1 MVNYIKQKPYYLNV
15 PAGRPAGSLAS
26 IPQTNKTRSSSS
38 MGIMDIL
45 GAGFG
50 AISSIGSMIGQNRA
64 IRQQIKA
71 QQQENQKNREYNLM
85 LARTQNQWNLEQWQR
100 ENDYNSPTAQ
110 MARFRAAGLNPN
122 LIYGQMSNGASSPT
136 LTSGAAS
143 SPTDMS
149 AIGNKRNFG
158 QAMQEMLNMEMQKAQ
173 IEAIKAGTE
182 KTKAD
187 TDNTRETTKGLTIDN
202 MYRAAQHEQ
211 TLEIGGMN
219 IQLGK
224 STLKLN
230 DQQME
235 NLKAGLIEISAKVE
249 NINQSTAESRRRV
262 QQMDLDEQ
270 RAAAREI
277 REQAM
282 HNATLQQVYNEN
294 RKILA
299 EAKISEQQFAEMV
312 ATEAARSYGL
322 ALDNRGKEIANNN
335 AILQGINIDYNNQLI
350 RYDSEYERELNDK
363 RTNVM
368 FGNEHE
374 ANFTYAARVML
385 DGVNRVIQTINPFK
399 KR

>member
-1 MVNYIKQKPYYLNV
+1 MANYIRQKPYYLNV

-26 IPQTNKTRSSSS
+26 IPQTNSKSGSS
-38 MGIMDIL
+38 MGIMSIL
-45 GAGFG
+45 GAGLG
-50 AISSIGSMIGQNRA
+50 AVGSIANVIGQNRA
-64 IRQQIKA
+64 IRQQIAAQKA
-71 QQQENQKNREYNLM
+71 ENEKNRQYNLM
-85 LARTQNQWNLEQWQR
+85 LARTQNRWNLNQWQR

-110 MARFRAAGLNPN
+110 MARFKAAGLNPN
-122 LIYGQMSNGASSPT
+122 LIYGQTNPAASSPSMT
-136 LTSGAAS
+136 AGAAS

-158 QAMQEMLNMEMQKAQ
+158 QAIQEALNLEMQKAQ

-202 MYRAAQHEQ
+202 MYRAAKHEQ
-211 TLEIGGMN
+211 DLQVGGMT

-224 STLKLN
+224 STLKMN

-235 NLKAGLIEISAKVE
+235 NLKAELPKIAAEVE
-249 NINQSTAESRRRV
+249 SINQSVAESRRRV
-262 QQMDLDEQ
+262 QQMDNDEK
-270 RAAAREI
+270 RAAAREV
-277 REQAM
+277 RDQVM
-282 HNATLQQVYNEN
+282 HNAMLQQVYNEN

-299 EAKISEQQFAEMV
+299 DANISEQQFAEMV
-312 ATEAARSYGL
+312 STQALRAYGL
-322 ALDNRGKEIANNN
+322 ELDNKGKEFNN
-335 AILQGINIDYNNQLI
+335 LHIDYENQLI
-350 RYDSEYERELNDK
+350 RYDAEYERELNDK

-385 DGVNRVIQTINPFK
+385 DGVNRVIQTINPFR

>member
-1 MVNYIKQKPYYLNV
+1 MADYIKQKPYYLNV

-26 IPQTNKTRSSSS
+26 ISQTNKTRLS

-85 LARTQNQWNLEQWQR
+85 LAQTQNRWNLDQWQR

-211 TLEIGGMN
+211 TLEIGGMQ
-219 IQLGK
+219 IKLGK

-230 DQQME
+230 EQQME
-235 NLKAGLIEISAKVE
+235 NLKAQLPEIAAKVE

-335 AILQGINIDYNNQLI
+335 AILQGIDIDYNNQLI
-350 RYDSEYERELNDK
+350 RYDAEYERELNDK

-374 ANFTYAARVML
+374 ANFTYLARVLL
-385 DGVNRVIQTINPFK
+385 DAVNRVIQTINPFK

>member
-1 MVNYIKQKPYYLNV
+1 MANYIRQKPYYLNV

-26 IPQTNKTRSSSS
+26 IPQTNKTRSS

-122 LIYGQMSNGASSPT
+122 LAYGQMSNGASSPT

-158 QAMQEMLNMEMQKAQ
+158 QAMQEVLGLEMQKAQ

-211 TLEIGGMN
+211 TLEIGGMQ
-219 IQLGK
+219 IKLGK

-230 DQQME
+230 EQQME
-235 NLKAGLIEISAKVE
+235 NLKAQLPEIAAKVE

-350 RYDSEYERELNDK
+350 RYDTEYERELNDK

>member
-1 MVNYIKQKPYYLNV
+1 MADYIKQKPYYLNV

-26 IPQTNKTRSSSS
+26 IPQTNKTSSS

-45 GAGFG
+45 GAGLG
-50 AISSIGSMIGQNRA
+50 AVSSIGSMIGQNRA

-122 LIYGQMSNGASSPT
+122 LAYGQMSNGASSPT

-211 TLEIGGMN
+211 TLEIGGMQ

-224 STLKLN
+224 STLNLN
-230 DQQME
+230 EQQME
-235 NLKAGLIEISAKVE
+235 NLKAELPKIAAEVE
-249 NINQSTAESRRRV
+249 SINQSVAESRRRV

-282 HNATLQQVYNEN
+282 HNAMLQQVYNEN

-350 RYDSEYERELNDK
+350 RYDAEYERELNDK

>member
-1 MVNYIKQKPYYLNV
+1 MANYIRQKPYYLNV
-15 PAGRPAGSLAS
+15 SAGRPAGFLAS
-26 IPQTNKTRSSSS
+26 IPQTNKTRSS

-122 LIYGQMSNGASSPT
+122 LAYGQMSNGASSPT

-158 QAMQEMLNMEMQKAQ
+158 QAMQEVLGLEMQKAQ

-182 KTKAD
+182 KTKED
-187 TDNTRETTKGLTIDN
+187 TKNVTASTEALTIDN
-202 MYRAAQHEQ
+202 LYRAIKHQQ
-211 TLEIGGMN
+211 DIKIGDMN
-219 IQLGK
+219 LKIGD

-230 DQQME
+230 DNQLAQGVKTLEIMDKTLE
-235 NLKAGLIEISAKVE
+235 EYSYKFRDYNAKYDLLIA
-249 NINQSTAESRRRV
+249 QT
-262 QQMDLDEQ
+262 DEQ
-270 RAAAREI
+270 KRDTI
-277 REQAM
+277 RKDKQLDQFITNSYYDNKYKVAQTQL
-282 HNATLQQVYNEN
+282 TLRQYNELCQTFISRLLN
-294 RKILA
+294 LEADTDSKLNSAASAAMDIVLKQIQEKRDTISLTNDQWEALTRDPRIFGIWVPILSDLSNVVINGLGNKIPFT
-299 EAKISEQQFAEMV
+299 KIP
-312 ATEAARSYGL
+312 
-322 ALDNRGKEIANNN
+322 
-335 AILQGINIDYNNQLI
+335 
-350 RYDSEYERELNDK
+350 
-363 RTNVM
+363 
-368 FGNEHE
+368 
-374 ANFTYAARVML
+374 FT
-385 DGVNRVIQTINPFK
+385 K
-399 KR
+399 

>member
-1 MVNYIKQKPYYLNV
+1 MADYIKQKPYYLNV
-15 PAGRPAGSLAS
+15 PAGKPAGSLAS
-26 IPQTNKTRSSSS
+26 IPRTNKTGSS
-38 MGIMDIL
+38 MGIMKLL
-45 GAGFG
+45 GAGLG
-50 AISSIGSMIGQNRA
+50 AVSSIGSMIGQNRA

-71 QQQENQKNREYNLM
+71 QKEENQKNREYNLM
-85 LARTQNQWNLEQWQR
+85 LARTQNRWNIDQWQR

-211 TLEIGGMN
+211 TLEIGGMK
-219 IQLGK
+219 IKLGK

-230 DQQME
+230 EQQME
-235 NLKAGLIEISAKVE
+235 NLKAQLPEIAARVE

-294 RKILA
+294 RKILV

-350 RYDSEYERELNDK
+350 RYDAEYERELNDK

>member
-1 MVNYIKQKPYYLNV
+1 MADYIKQKPYYLNV

-26 IPQTNKTRSSSS
+26 IPQTNKTRSS

-45 GAGFG
+45 GAGLG
-50 AISSIGSMIGQNRA
+50 AVSSIGSMIGQNRA

-85 LARTQNQWNLEQWQR
+85 LARTQNKWNLEQWQR

-122 LIYGQMSNGASSPT
+122 LAYGQMSNGASSPT

-158 QAMQEMLNMEMQKAQ
+158 QAMQEMLGLEMQKAQ

-202 MYRAAQHEQ
+202 MYRAARNEQ
-211 TLEIGGMN
+211 SLEIGG
-219 IQLGK
+219 IQVQLGK
-224 STLKLN
+224 STLRMN

-235 NLKAGLIEISAKVE
+235 NLKAELPKIAAEVE
-249 NINQSTAESRRRV
+249 SINQSVAESRRRV

-282 HNATLQQVYNEN
+282 HNAMLQQVYNEN

-350 RYDSEYERELNDK
+350 RYDAEYERELNDK

-374 ANFTYAARVML
+374 ANFTYCARVLL
-385 DGVNRVIQTINPFK
+385 DGVNRVVQTVNPFR

>member
-1 MVNYIKQKPYYLNV
+1 MANYIRQKPYYLNV
-15 PAGRPAGSLAS
+15 PAGRPAGFLAS
-26 IPQTNKTRSSSS
+26 IPQTNKTRSS

-122 LIYGQMSNGASSPT
+122 LAYGQMSNGASSPT

-158 QAMQEMLNMEMQKAQ
+158 QAMQEVLGLEMQKAQ

-211 TLEIGGMN
+211 TLEIGGMQ
-219 IQLGK
+219 IKLGK

-230 DQQME
+230 EQQME
-235 NLKAGLIEISAKVE
+235 NLKAQLPEIAAKVE

-312 ATEAARSYGL
+312 ASEAARSYGL
-322 ALDNRGKEIANNN
+322 SLDNRGKEIANNN

-350 RYDSEYERELNDK
+350 RYDAEYERELNDK

>member
-1 MVNYIKQKPYYLNV
+1 MANYIRQKPYYLNV

-26 IPQTNKTRSSSS
+26 IPQTNSKSGSS
-38 MGIMDIL
+38 MSVLGILSAGL
-45 GAGFG
+45 GAV
-50 AISSIGSMIGQNRA
+50 SSIGSMIGQNRS

-71 QQQENQKNREYNLM
+71 QQEENNKNRAYNLM
-85 LARTQNQWNLEQWQR
+85 LARLQNRWNLNQWQR

-110 MARFRAAGLNPN
+110 MARFKAAGLNPN
-122 LIYGQMSNGASSPT
+122 LIYGQSNTAASSPT

-158 QAMQEMLNMEMQKAQ
+158 QAMQEALNLEMQRAQ

-187 TDNTRETTKGLTIDN
+187 TDNTRENTKGLTIDN
-202 MYRAAQHEQ
+202 MYRAAKHEQ
-211 TLEIGGMN
+211 TLEIGGMQV
-219 IQLGK
+219 QLGK
-224 STLKLN
+224 STLRMN

-235 NLKAGLIEISAKVE
+235 NLKAELPKIAAEVE
-249 NINQSTAESRRRV
+249 SINQSVAESRRRV
-262 QQMDLDEQ
+262 QQMDNDEK
-270 RAAAREI
+270 RAAAREV
-277 REQAM
+277 RDQVM
-282 HNATLQQVYNEN
+282 HNAMLQQVYNEN

-299 EAKISEQQFAEMV
+299 DAKISEQQFAEMV
-312 ATEAARSYGL
+312 STQALRAYGL
-322 ALDNRGKEIANNN
+322 ELDNKGKEFNN
-335 AILQGINIDYNNQLI
+335 LHIDYENQLI
-350 RYDSEYERELNDK
+350 RYDAEYERELNDK

>member
-1 MVNYIKQKPYYLNV
+1 MADYIKQKPYYLNV
-15 PAGRPAGSLAS
+15 PAGKPAGSLAS
-26 IPQTNKTRSSSS
+26 IPQTNKTRSS

-45 GAGFG
+45 GAGLG
-50 AISSIGSMIGQNRA
+50 AVSSIGSMIGQNRA

-122 LIYGQMSNGASSPT
+122 LAYGQMSNGASSPT

-158 QAMQEMLNMEMQKAQ
+158 QAMQEMLGLEMQKAQ

-202 MYRAAQHEQ
+202 MYRAARNEQ
-211 TLEIGGMN
+211 SLEIGG
-219 IQLGK
+219 IQVQLGK
-224 STLKLN
+224 STLRMN

-235 NLKAGLIEISAKVE
+235 NLKAELPKIAAEVE
-249 NINQSTAESRRRV
+249 SINQSVIESRRRV

-282 HNATLQQVYNEN
+282 HNAMLQQVYNEN

-350 RYDSEYERELNDK
+350 RYDAEYERELNDK

-374 ANFTYAARVML
+374 ANFIYCASVLL
-385 DGVNRVIQTINPFK
+385 DGVNRVVQTINPFR

>member
-1 MVNYIKQKPYYLNV
+1 MANYIKQKPYYLNV

-26 IPQTNKTRSSSS
+26 IPQTNKTRSS

-211 TLEIGGMN
+211 TLEIGGMQ
-219 IQLGK
+219 IKLGK

-230 DQQME
+230 EQQME
-235 NLKAGLIEISAKVE
+235 NLKAQLPEIAAKVE

-350 RYDSEYERELNDK
+350 RYDAEYERELNDK

>member
-1 MVNYIKQKPYYLNV
+1 MANYIRQKPYYLNV

-26 IPQTNKTRSSSS
+26 IPQTNKTRSS

-122 LIYGQMSNGASSPT
+122 LAYGQMSNGASSPT

-158 QAMQEMLNMEMQKAQ
+158 QAMQEVLGLEMQKAQ

-182 KTKAD
+182 KTKED
-187 TDNTRETTKGLTIDN
+187 TKNVTASTEALTIDN
-202 MYRAAQHEQ
+202 LYRAIKHQQ
-211 TLEIGGMN
+211 DIKIGDMN
-219 IQLGK
+219 LKIGD

-230 DQQME
+230 DNQLAQGVKTLEIMDKTLE
-235 NLKAGLIEISAKVE
+235 EYSYKFRDYNAKYDLLIA
-249 NINQSTAESRRRV
+249 QT
-262 QQMDLDEQ
+262 DEQ
-270 RAAAREI
+270 KRDTI
-277 REQAM
+277 RKDKQLDQFITNSYYDNKYKVAQTQL
-282 HNATLQQVYNEN
+282 TLRQYNELCQTFISRLLN
-294 RKILA
+294 LEADTDSKLDSAASAAMDIVLKQIQEKRDTISLTNEQWEALTRDPRIFGIWVPILSDLSNVVINGLGNKIP
-299 EAKISEQQFAEMV
+299 
-312 ATEAARSYGL
+312 
-322 ALDNRGKEIANNN
+322 
-335 AILQGINIDYNNQLI
+335 
-350 RYDSEYERELNDK
+350 
-363 RTNVM
+363 
-368 FGNEHE
+368 
-374 ANFTYAARVML
+374 FT
-385 DGVNRVIQTINPFK
+385 K
-399 KR
+399 

>member
-1 MVNYIKQKPYYLNV
+1 
-15 PAGRPAGSLAS
+15 
-26 IPQTNKTRSSSS
+26 
-38 MGIMDIL
+38 MGIMKLL
-45 GAGFG
+45 GAGLG
-50 AISSIGSMIGQNRA
+50 AVSSIGSMIGQNRA

-71 QQQENQKNREYNLM
+71 QKEENDKNRQYNLM
-85 LARTQNQWNLEQWQR
+85 LAQTQNRWNIDQWQR

-211 TLEIGGMN
+211 TLEIGGIQ

-235 NLKAGLIEISAKVE
+235 NLKAGLTEISAKVE

-270 RAAAREI
+270 RNAAREI

-282 HNATLQQVYNEN
+282 HDATLEQMYYEN

-299 EAKISEQQFAEMV
+299 EAKISEQEFKEAV
-312 ATEAARSYGL
+312 ATEMARAYGL
-322 ALDNRGKEIANNN
+322 ELDNRGKEIANNN

-350 RYDSEYERELNDK
+350 RYDAESERELNDK
-363 RTNVM
+363 RTKEYYAND
-368 FGNEHE
+368 GT
-374 ANFTYAARVML
+374 ANFVLGSRIVL
-385 DGVNRVIQTINPFK
+385 DGVNRVFRTINIFK
-399 KR
+399 KK

>member
-1 MVNYIKQKPYYLNV
+1 MANYIRQKPYYLNV
-15 PAGRPAGSLAS
+15 PAGCPAGFLAS
-26 IPQTNKTRSSSS
+26 IPQTNKTRSS

-122 LIYGQMSNGASSPT
+122 LAYGQMSNGASSPT

-158 QAMQEMLNMEMQKAQ
+158 QAMQEALGLEMQKAQ

-182 KTKAD
+182 KTKED
-187 TDNTRETTKGLTIDN
+187 TKNVTASTEALTIDN
-202 MYRAAQHEQ
+202 LYRAIKHQQ
-211 TLEIGGMN
+211 DIKIGDMN
-219 IQLGK
+219 LKIGD

-230 DQQME
+230 DNQLAQGVKTLEIMDKTLE
-235 NLKAGLIEISAKVE
+235 EYSYKFRDYNAKYDLLIA
-249 NINQSTAESRRRV
+249 QT
-262 QQMDLDEQ
+262 DEQ
-270 RAAAREI
+270 KRDTI
-277 REQAM
+277 RKDKQLDQFITNSYYDNKYKVAQTQL
-282 HNATLQQVYNEN
+282 TLRQYNELCQTFISRLLN
-294 RKILA
+294 LEADTDSKLNSAASAAMDIVLKQIQEKRDTISLTNDQWEALTRDPRIFGIWVPILSDLSNVVINGLGNKIP
-299 EAKISEQQFAEMV
+299 
-312 ATEAARSYGL
+312 
-322 ALDNRGKEIANNN
+322 
-335 AILQGINIDYNNQLI
+335 
-350 RYDSEYERELNDK
+350 
-363 RTNVM
+363 
-368 FGNEHE
+368 
-374 ANFTYAARVML
+374 FT
-385 DGVNRVIQTINPFK
+385 K
-399 KR
+399 

>member
-1 MVNYIKQKPYYLNV
+1 MADYIKQKPYYLNV
-15 PAGRPAGSLAS
+15 PAGKPAGSLAS
-26 IPQTNKTRSSSS
+26 IPQTNKTRSS

-45 GAGFG
+45 GAGLG
-50 AISSIGSMIGQNRA
+50 AVSSIGSMIGQNRA

-122 LIYGQMSNGASSPT
+122 LAYGQMSNGASSPT

-158 QAMQEMLNMEMQKAQ
+158 QAMQEMLGLEMQKAQ

-202 MYRAAQHEQ
+202 MYRAARNEQ
-211 TLEIGGMN
+211 SLEIGG
-219 IQLGK
+219 IQVQLGK
-224 STLKLN
+224 STLRMN

-235 NLKAGLIEISAKVE
+235 NLKAELPKIAAEVE
-249 NINQSTAESRRRV
+249 SINQSVIESRRRV

-282 HNATLQQVYNEN
+282 HNAMLQQVYNEN

-350 RYDSEYERELNDK
+350 RYDAEYERELNDK

-374 ANFTYAARVML
+374 ANFIYCACVLL
-385 DGVNRVIQTINPFK
+385 DGVNRVVQTINPFR

>member
-1 MVNYIKQKPYYLNV
+1 MANYIRQKPYYLNV
-15 PAGRPAGSLAS
+15 PAGRPAGFLAS
-26 IPQTNKTRSSSS
+26 IPQTNKTRSS

-122 LIYGQMSNGASSPT
+122 LAYGQMSNGVSSPT

-158 QAMQEMLNMEMQKAQ
+158 QAMQEVLGLEMQKAQ

-182 KTKAD
+182 KTKED
-187 TDNTRETTKGLTIDN
+187 TKNVTASTEALTIDN
-202 MYRAAQHEQ
+202 LYRAIKHQQ
-211 TLEIGGMN
+211 DIKIGDMN
-219 IQLGK
+219 LKIGD

-230 DQQME
+230 DNQLAQGVKTLEIMDKTLE
-235 NLKAGLIEISAKVE
+235 EYSYKFRDYNAKYDLLIA
-249 NINQSTAESRRRV
+249 QT
-262 QQMDLDEQ
+262 DEQ
-270 RAAAREI
+270 KRDTI
-277 REQAM
+277 RKDKQLDQFITNSYYDNKYKVAQTQL
-282 HNATLQQVYNEN
+282 TLRQYNELCQTFISRLLN
-294 RKILA
+294 LEADTDSKLNSAASAAMDIVLKQIQEKRDTISLTNDQWEALTRDPRIFGIWVPILSDLSNVVINGLGNKIP
-299 EAKISEQQFAEMV
+299 
-312 ATEAARSYGL
+312 
-322 ALDNRGKEIANNN
+322 
-335 AILQGINIDYNNQLI
+335 
-350 RYDSEYERELNDK
+350 
-363 RTNVM
+363 
-368 FGNEHE
+368 
-374 ANFTYAARVML
+374 FT
-385 DGVNRVIQTINPFK
+385 K
-399 KR
+399 

>member
-1 MVNYIKQKPYYLNV
+1 MANYIKQKPYYLNV

-26 IPQTNKTRSSSS
+26 IPQTNKTRSS

-45 GAGFG
+45 GAGLG
-50 AISSIGSMIGQNRA
+50 AVSSIGSMIGQNRA

-122 LIYGQMSNGASSPT
+122 LAYGQMSNGASSPT

-158 QAMQEMLNMEMQKAQ
+158 QAMQEMLGLEMQKAQ

-211 TLEIGGMN
+211 TLEIGGMQ
-219 IQLGK
+219 IKLGK

-230 DQQME
+230 EQQME
-235 NLKAGLIEISAKVE
+235 NLKAQLPEIAARVE
-249 NINQSTAESRRRV
+249 NINQSVAESRRRV

-350 RYDSEYERELNDK
+350 RYDAEFERELNDK

>member
-26 IPQTNKTRSSSS
+26 IPQTNKTRSS

-211 TLEIGGMN
+211 TLEIGSMQ
-219 IQLGK
+219 IKLGK

-230 DQQME
+230 EQQME
-235 NLKAGLIEISAKVE
+235 NLKAQLPEIAAKVE

-322 ALDNRGKEIANNN
+322 ALDNRGKELANNN

-350 RYDSEYERELNDK
+350 RYDAEYELELSGK
-363 RTNVM
+363 RTNVV

-374 ANFTYAARVML
+374 ANFIHSARIML

>member
-26 IPQTNKTRSSSS
+26 IPQTNKTRSS

-211 TLEIGGMN
+211 TLEIGSMQ
-219 IQLGK
+219 IKLGK

-230 DQQME
+230 EQQME
-235 NLKAGLIEISAKVE
+235 NLKAQLPEIAAKVE

-350 RYDSEYERELNDK
+350 RYDAEYERELNDK

>member
-1 MVNYIKQKPYYLNV
+1 MANYIRQKPYYLNV
-15 PAGRPAGSLAS
+15 PAGRPAGLLAS
-26 IPQTNKTRSSSS
+26 IPQTSKTRSS

-45 GAGFG
+45 GSGFG

-85 LARTQNQWNLEQWQR
+85 LAQTQNRWNIDQWQR

-211 TLEIGGMN
+211 TLEIGGMQ
-219 IQLGK
+219 IKLGK

-230 DQQME
+230 EQQME
-235 NLKAGLIEISAKVE
+235 NLKAQLPEIAAKVE

-282 HNATLQQVYNEN
+282 HNVTLQQVYNEN

-322 ALDNRGKEIANNN
+322 FLDNRGKEIANNN
-335 AILQGINIDYNNQLI
+335 AILQGINVDYNNQLI
-350 RYDSEYERELNDK
+350 RYDAEYQRELNDK
-363 RTNVM
+363 RTSVM

-374 ANFTYAARVML
+374 ANFIYLACVML
-385 DGVNRVIQTINPFK
+385 DGVNRVVQVINPFK

>member
-1 MVNYIKQKPYYLNV
+1 MADYIKQKPYYLNV
-15 PAGRPAGSLAS
+15 PAGNPAGSLAS
-26 IPQTNKTRSSSS
+26 IPQTNKTRSS

-45 GAGFG
+45 GAGLG

-64 IRQQIKA
+64 IRQQIRA

-122 LIYGQMSNGASSPT
+122 LAYGQLSNGASSPT

-158 QAMQEMLNMEMQKAQ
+158 QAMQEMLGLEMQKAQ

-202 MYRAAQHEQ
+202 MYRAARNEQ
-211 TLEIGGMN
+211 SLEIGG
-219 IQLGK
+219 IQVQLGK
-224 STLKLN
+224 STLRMN
-230 DQQME
+230 AQQME
-235 NLKAGLIEISAKVE
+235 NLKAELPKIAAEVGS
-249 NINQSTAESRRRV
+249 INQSVAESRRRV
-262 QQMDLDEQ
+262 LQMDLDEQ

-282 HNATLQQVYNEN
+282 HNAMLQQVYNEN

-350 RYDSEYERELNDK
+350 RYDAEFERELNDK
-363 RTNVM
+363 RTNFM

-374 ANFTYAARVML
+374 ANFVHCSRVLL
-385 DGVNRVIQTINPFK
+385 DAVNRVVQTINPFK